1 MNPSDTPSPMLIF
14 APLLRT
20 LGFETAEVLA
30 GRLVC
35 DKLELVPELDELVLS
50 AAKIYPLT

>member
-1 MNPSDTPSPMLIF
+1 MLIF
-14 APLLRT
+14 APLLKT
-20 LGFETAEVLA
+20 LGFATSYVLA

-35 DKLELVPELDELVLS
+35 DRLELVLGLDELVLS

>member
-1 MNPSDTPSPMLIF
+1 MLIF

-20 LGFETAEVLA
+20 LGFETGEVLA

>member
-1 MNPSDTPSPMLIF
+1 MLIF

-20 LGFETAEVLA
+20 VGFETGDVLVR
-30 GRLVC
+30 RLVC
-35 DKLELVPELDELVLS
+35 EKLELVLDLDELVLS

>member
-1 MNPSDTPSPMLIF
+1 MLIF

-20 LGFETAEVLA
+20 LGFETGVVLA

-35 DKLELVPELDELVLS
+35 DRLELVLELDELVLS
-50 AAKIYPLT
+50 GAKIYPLT

>member
-14 APLLRT
+14 APLLKT
-20 LGFETAEVLA
+20 LGFATSYVLA

-35 DKLELVPELDELVLS
+35 DRLELVLGLDELVLS